1 MFNKADILE
10 MLKSGATVEDVAAQL
25 TDVLNAANKEYTALQ
40 KEEAK
45 RQAEEE
51 AAKAED
57 ERVYNAKREA
67 VCMMLDGLID
77 FLIAA
82 GEDEL
87 VQEVHNVEIADVVS
101 MVDDS
106 LATVRQLLKLKDLQF
121 DNSDTLFNLLFS

>member
-10 MLKSGATVEDVAAQL
+10 MLKSGATVDDVAAKM
-25 TDVLNAANKEYTALQ
+25 TEALNAANDEYTALQ
-40 KEEAK
+40 KAEAK
-45 RQAEEE
+45 RQAEAEM
-51 AAKAED
+51 AKAED

-101 MVDDS
+101 MVDES
-106 LATVRQLLKLKDLQF
+106 LAVVQRLLKLKDLQF
-121 DNSDTLFNLLFS
+121 DNSDVLFNLLFG

>member
-10 MLKSGATVEDVAAQL
+10 MLKSGATVDEVASMM
-25 TDVLNAANKEYTALQ
+25 TDALNAANDEYAALQ
-40 KEEAK
+40 EEEAR
-45 RQAEEE
+45 RQAEAEM
-51 AAKAED
+51 AKAED

-106 LATVRQLLKLKDLQF
+106 LAVVRQLLKLKDLQF
-121 DNSDTLFNLLFS
+121 DNSDTLFNLLFN

>member
-10 MLKSGATVEDVAAQL
+10 MLKSGATVDDVATKMTEA
-25 TDVLNAANKEYTALQ
+25 LNAANDEYTALQ
-40 KEEAK
+40 KAEAK
-45 RQAEEE
+45 RQAEAEM
-51 AAKAED
+51 AKAED

-101 MVDDS
+101 MVDES
-106 LATVRQLLKLKDLQF
+106 LAVVQRLLKLKDLQF
-121 DNSDTLFNLLFS
+121 DNSDVLFNLLFG